1 MMRRLVML
9 LAMTLVLVG
18 VSAVSAH
25 EDFRVIGTLTK
36 VQGANIEVKNKE
48 GKTASIRLDK
58 QTVISQDKK
67 KVDVTELKVGRS
79 VVVDAYG
86 DSEQDL
92 LALEIRIVPAIA
104 GRAK

>member
-1 MMRRLVML
+1 ML
-9 LAMTLVLVG
+9 LTMTLVRVG
-18 VSAVSAH
+18 ASAVSAH
-25 EDFRVIGTLTK
+25 EDFRVIGTLMK
-36 VQGANIEVKNKE
+36 VQSSSIDVKNKK
-48 GKTASIRLDK
+48 GKTTSIRLDK
-58 QTVISQDKK
+58 QTAISQDKK